1 MLVALTCSEGQDC
14 CTTVGIVSGVQDW
27 VLAVWCARLGA
38 GCLVCKT
45 CASCQVAAEGG
56 EQSVGLIDVCSA
68 DSSCPAVHDWLR
80 WSKETLKAEC
90 V

>member
-1 MLVALTCSEGQDC
+1 MALTCSEGQDC
-14 CTTVGIVSGVQDW
+14 CTTVGIVSGVQDQ
-27 VLAVWCARLGA
+27 C

-68 DSSCPAVHDWLR
+68 DSSCPAVIG
-80 WSKETLKAEC
+80 
-90 V
+90 